1 MSDIRITIPEDRST
15 LILKKIQNKI
25 GSYKGYKPGG
35 DARIS
40 SKALTDDIFGR
51 AQVCVTNFSAAI
63 ENLDMYG
70 KTEEKR
76 IAEGVL
82 EEIKKLA
89 ARNIEYPQGPVEIRQ
104 EDIQK
109 FYLLDESGFKN
120 SIDLLDNI
128 NSFRSATISGDFD
141 SIVLEKIKTNIAN
154 LNKFLD
160 EKVETFGNK
169 N

>member
-89 ARNIEYPQGPVEIRQ
+89 ARNIEYPQGPVEIGQ

>member
-1 MSDIRITIPEDRST
+1 
-15 LILKKIQNKI
+15 
-25 GSYKGYKPGG
+25 
-35 DARIS
+35 ARIS

>member
-109 FYLLDESGFKN
+109 LYLLDESGFKN

-160 EKVETFGNK
+160 EKVEIFGNK

>member
-1 MSDIRITIPEDRST
+1 
-15 LILKKIQNKI
+15 
-25 GSYKGYKPGG
+25 
-35 DARIS
+35 
-40 SKALTDDIFGR
+40 
-51 AQVCVTNFSAAI
+51 
-63 ENLDMYG
+63 MYG

>member
-109 FYLLDESGFKN
+109 LYLLDESGFKN